1 MLLKA
6 PPSVLNNHHFTEKVA
21 LVFVHRFKVNPSSS
35 KSSSEQETIPTHNK
49 LDLNKRFQV
58 KLLYFLCWKFHPLLW
73 SFLEELDL
81 GAVIWVLITQQAR
94 SSCSFRDQGGSYS
107 VETYSDDYFKQA
119 MTLRWA
125 VSQPPSIVR
134 NWKLMVRRRMG
145 GQQQPTY
152 QSLSDVSASSAQ
164 RAVMAL
170 RGSAA
175 LGDRRLATF
184 QGGVWL
190 SSESAVGMWIGHN
203 VYPRVY
209 GRHIPLKVRAK
220 LLQWFIPNLR
230 TRTEMSTVFTPQ
242 TLFRGL
248 AECYCTHMHVT
259 KKSCIKP
266 FVDPEGAAWSLI
278 NCLKWCHWSHC
289 RLGLKTKIWK
299 WKKSEGAELEWS
311 DVTRLL

>member
-49 LDLNKRFQV
+49 IDLNKKFQV

-73 SFLEELDL
+73 SFQEELDL

-107 VETYSDDYFKQA
+107 VETYSDDYFKRA

-152 QSLSDVSASSAQ
+152 QSLSDVCFFGPASCDGTERVCSPWRQEA
-164 RAVMAL
+164 
-170 RGSAA
+170 GY
-175 LGDRRLATF
+175 
-184 QGGVWL
+184 L
-190 SSESAVGMWIGHN
+190 S
-203 VYPRVY
+203 
-209 GRHIPLKVRAK
+209 GRHVIIKRICGGYV
-220 LLQWFIPNLR
+220 NR
-230 TRTEMSTVFTPQ
+230 TQ
-242 TLFRGL
+242 
-248 AECYCTHMHVT
+248 
-259 KKSCIKP
+259 
-266 FVDPEGAAWSLI
+266 
-278 NCLKWCHWSHC
+278 CLS
-289 RLGLKTKIWK
+289 
-299 WKKSEGAELEWS
+299 
-311 DVTRLL
+311 